1 MSLYSVLGVPDGAEP
16 ATVRR
21 AYLQLAREHHPDLHP
36 DGAPRSR
43 AERRMQEVNE
53 AWAVLSDPD
62 RRLAYDRR
70 IGLVEGDP
78 ADGPLIVRP
87 STEFTPFFEVD
98 EDDDDSWRFEPDEYD
113 PRTAV
118 GRGLSFAPVM
128 CGLLGFVTMVGA
140 VMLNVRQLF
149 AVAVGLFVLSGL
161 LFVGVPVVAMFK
173 SQLNEN
179 RPPGPRR

>member
-1 MSLYSVLGVPDGAEP
+1 
-16 ATVRR
+16 
-21 AYLQLAREHHPDLHP
+21 
-36 DGAPRSR
+36 
-43 AERRMQEVNE
+43 MQEVNE

-70 IGLVEGDP
+70 IGLVGGDP

-113 PRTAV
+113 PRTAI
-118 GRGLSFAPVM
+118 GRGLSVAPVLS
-128 CGLLGFVTMVGA
+128 GLLGFFAVVGA
-140 VMLNVRQLF
+140 VMLNVRSLW
-149 AVAVGLFVLSGL
+149 AVGVGLFVLSGL
-161 LFVGVPVVAMFK
+161 LFVGAPVVAMFK
-173 SQLNEN
+173 SQLHEN

>member
-1 MSLYSVLGVPDGAEP
+1 MSLYTVLGVPDGAEP
-16 ATVRR
+16 AVVRR

-36 DGAPRSR
+36 DGAPRNA

-62 RRLAYDRR
+62 RRLSYDRR
-70 IGLVEGDP
+70 IGLVDGDP
-78 ADGPLIVRP
+78 VDGLQIVRP

-113 PRTAV
+113 PRTAI
-118 GRGLSFAPVM
+118 GRGLSVAPVLS
-128 CGLLGFVTMVGA
+128 GLLGFFAVVGA
-140 VMLNVRQLF
+140 VMLNVRSLW
-149 AVAVGLFVLSGL
+149 AVGVGLFVLSGL
-161 LFVGVPVVAMFK
+161 LFVGAPVVAMFK
-173 SQLNEN
+173 SQLHEN